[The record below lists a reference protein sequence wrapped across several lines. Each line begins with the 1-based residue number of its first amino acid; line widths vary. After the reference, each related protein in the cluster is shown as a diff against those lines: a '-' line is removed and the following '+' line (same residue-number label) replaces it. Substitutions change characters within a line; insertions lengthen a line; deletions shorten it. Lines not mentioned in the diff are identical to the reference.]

1 LKGRTWFRI
10 NPVNFRSRTEQMD
23 QLLALLEGECRSA
36 LHRVRAATTEH
47 FSKGA
52 RSQMAENAEPNT
64 STLFLEFSRHKLL
77 EQYWPRLR
85 ARVESLSDE
94 QVWWRPNGSS
104 NSIGNLVLHLNGNI
118 GQWLVASFNRLEDR
132 RDRPAEFNAQG
143 GISTAA
149 VLANL
154 GTTMEQASEVLSRL
168 TEADLLAPFDIQGY
182 HVTGLDAVYQVV
194 EHFGLHYGQIL
205 YITKMLRSEDLGFY
219 RDLSKTGRSS

>member
-1 LKGRTWFRI
+1 
-10 NPVNFRSRTEQMD
+10 
-23 QLLALLEGECRSA
+23 
-36 LHRVRAATTEH
+36 
-47 FSKGA
+47 
-52 RSQMAENAEPNT
+52 MAENAEPNT

-85 ARVESLSDE
+85 ACVESLSDE

-132 RDRPAEFNAQG
+132 RDRPAEFNRQG

-219 RDLSKTGRSS
+219 RDPSETGRSS